1 MNETARIGVLEEPGF
16 VQGKQKQAINALN
29 RHDIDVW
36 LVFVREGTEG
46 ILTSLIT
53 GVEYIVQNAVF
64 MLTAEGK
71 RIAILEPI
79 DIQNGAGTFYDTVI
93 SYDYDI
99 AKPLRQIIRQLA
111 PKRVALN
118 YSRFEY
124 AADGLS
130 HSMYLRL
137 IDALED
143 LGFSE
148 KIVSAKDIIVEL
160 RAVKTPQERERLR
173 KAADISVQIH
183 KEMTEEMIR
192 PNVKDSELV
201 RFVETRAV
209 ELGAD
214 AAHTSL
220 AINPLGSNKKGI
232 QNKLINAG
240 ETIVSDM
247 IVLYGGYSSDVKWL
261 WFVVDKDHKIPEK
274 LIRQWEA
281 CRASFE
287 AGLRALLP
295 GRHGYEVH
303 EEAWAVLE
311 EYGFPRDKHSYG
323 HQVGHGA
330 HDAGPW
336 LGERENLYR
345 PSEGVLKNGM
355 IVTLDPTINRV
366 GVPDPSLYCVGLEV
380 MAEVTDSGGVP
391 LHEDQKEIWTVKF

>member
-1 MNETARIGVLEEPGF
+1 MSKIAGVGVLDDAEL
-16 VQGKQKQAINALN
+16 VRQKQQQAIKALED
-29 RHDIDVW
+29 HGIDAW
-36 LVFVREGTEG
+36 LVFVREGAEQ

-53 GVEYIVQNAVF
+53 GVEYIVQNAAF
-64 MLTAEGK
+64 ILTADGQ

-79 DIQNGAGTFYDTVI
+79 DIQNGAGTFYDKVI
-93 SYDYDI
+93 SYNYDI

-111 PKRVALN
+111 PKEVALN
-118 YSRFEY
+118 FSHFEY

-130 HSMYLRL
+130 HGMYLRL

-148 KIVSAKDIIVEL
+148 KVVSAKDVIVEL

-183 KEMTEEMIR
+183 KEMTEMIE

-209 ELGAD
+209 ELGAN

-220 AINPLGSNKKGI
+220 AINPLGSNRKGI
-232 QNKLINAG
+232 RNKLVNAG

-247 IVLYGGYSSDVKWL
+247 VVLYKGYSSDIKWL
-261 WFVVDKDHKIPEK
+261 WFVTDKNHKIPEK

-281 CRASFE
+281 CRASLE
-287 AGLRALLP
+287 VAQRALRP
-295 GRHGYEVH
+295 GRPGYEVH
-303 EEAWAVLE
+303 EEAWTVLE

-336 LGERENLYR
+336 LGERENPYR
-345 PSEGVLKNGM
+345 PSEGVLTNGM

-366 GVPDPSLYCVGLEV
+366 GTPDPTCYCMGIEV
-380 MAEVTDSGGVP
+380 MAEVTDDGGVL
-391 LHEDQKEIWTVKF
+391 LHEDQKEIWTVRF

>member
-1 MNETARIGVLEEPGF
+1 MKKIARIGVLEEPDF
-16 VQGKQKQAINALN
+16 VQGKQEQAINALN

-36 LVFVREGTEG
+36 LVFVREGTER
-46 ILTSLIT
+46 ILTSLIA
-53 GVEYIVQNAVF
+53 GVEYIVQNAAF
-64 MLTAEGK
+64 MLTAEGE

-79 DIQNGAGTFYDTVI
+79 DIQNGAGAFYDKVI

-111 PKRVALN
+111 PKKVALN
-118 YSRFEY
+118 FSRFEY

-130 HSMYLRL
+130 YGMYLRL
-137 IDALED
+137 MDALED

-148 KIVSAKDIIVEL
+148 KMVSAKDIIVEL

-183 KEMTEEMIR
+183 KEMTEMIR
-192 PNVKDSELV
+192 PDVKDSELA

-209 ELGAD
+209 DLGAT

-232 QNKLINAG
+232 HNELVNAG

-247 IVLYGGYSSDVKWL
+247 VILYKGYSSDIKWL
-261 WFVVDKDHKIPEK
+261 WFVADKNHKMPEK

-287 AGLRALLP
+287 AGLRLLTP

-336 LGERENLYR
+336 LGERENPYR

-355 IVTLDPTINRV
+355 ILTLDPTTNRV
-366 GVPDPSLYCVGLEV
+366 GTPDPSLYCMGLEV
-380 MAEVTDSGGVP
+380 MAEVTDGGGVP
-391 LHEDQKEIWTVKF
+391 LHEDQKEIWTVRF